1 MSYVMQPLDGLQQK
15 ATSLTNEYINEKRR
29 AREEINKQ
37 RCQFLQCLASLAKQ
51 GANASVITG
60 AVLYELALIKKE
72 YRGVSPRLCKGRLY
86 NTGSWLYSEL
96 EAMLGIKEDNSPDDA
111 ERLIHVYKFYE
122 YVEAL
127 PEKEWVDFGYQKA
140 TLLASINERLKKIKK
155 RESNEIELLVYGT
168 PKTDALIRK
177 IRALMTQYESKTQSS
192 FFGNSSRLSLVKFI
206 LFISQSCEK
215 NYNYPKIDR
224 EDNQQECA
232 YLQMCNVLL
241 GGIVYGLLSIQ
252 KEYKLRTAEN
262 SELYKLLLQTF
273 NAKNL
278 ESIPYQKR
286 VFYLKALSSHL
297 ELIKGEHKDRSRE
310 LSKRQLEIDTFV
322 VTQEKLCETPSR
334 SVNYLSTATGYAAQY
349 GLGFALSQFTNT
361 FALPAIVG
369 TVVGGVAG
377 MTGPLGLVIYG
388 ATGAIMMTQL
398 GRLVKDRVIPSAAA
412 SIFAW
417 ALARIGKTVANKT
430 AAVATY
436 TFVADR
442 PGFRALLNDKAIKAE
457 DRQFI
462 MEWINTL
469 LKLPEN
475 IMSDEEKSH
484 IREFLGI
491 SDALDES
498 FFMVKDEGCNNHA
511 HAALS
516 L

>member
-1 MSYVMQPLDGLQQK
+1 MSYIMQPLDALQQK
-15 ATSLTNEYINEKRR
+15 ASSLPDDYVSEKFR
-29 AREEINKQ
+29 AHEKVNKQ
-37 RCQFLQCLASLAKQ
+37 RTLFLTCLANLAKR
-51 GANASVITG
+51 GASASVLTG
-60 AVLYELALIKKE
+60 AVLFELALIKKE
-72 YRGVSPRLCKGRLY
+72 YRGVSPRLSKGRLY

-96 EAMLGIKEDNSPDDA
+96 ETMLNINEENTPDDA
-111 ERLIHVYKFYE
+111 ERLIHVFKFYE
-122 YVEAL
+122 AIEAM
-127 PEKEWVDFGYQKA
+127 PDNEVA
-140 TLLASINERLKKIKK
+140 TLGYDKASLLSAINERLKKIKK
-155 RESNEIELLVYGT
+155 RETNEIELLVYGT

-177 IRALMTQYESKTQSS
+177 IRALMTQYETTTQSS

-241 GGIVYGLLSIQ
+241 GVIVYGLLKIQ
-252 KEYKLRTAEN
+252 QEYKLRTPEN
-262 SELYKLLLQTF
+262 SELYKLLLQAF
-273 NAKNL
+273 NTKNL
-278 ESIPYQKR
+278 ESIPHQKR
-286 VFYLKALSSHL
+286 VFYLKALSNHL
-297 ELIKGEHKDRSRE
+297 EQIKGSHKDRSRE
-310 LSKRQLEIDTFV
+310 ISKRQLEIDTFMV
-322 VTQEKLCETPSR
+322 AQEKLCATPSR
-334 SVNYLSTATGYAAQY
+334 SVNYFSTATGYVAQY
-349 GLGFALSQFTNT
+349 GIGYALTQFTNT

-369 TVVGGVAG
+369 TVVGGVSG
-377 MTGPLGLVIYG
+377 LTGPLGLVIYG

-417 ALARIGKTVANKT
+417 ALSRIGKTVAHKT

-442 PGFRALLNDKAIKAE
+442 PGFRALLNDKAIKPE
-457 DRQFI
+457 DREFI

-469 LKLPEN
+469 LKLPDN

-491 SDALDES
+491 GEALDES
-498 FFMVKDEGCNNHA
+498 FFMVKEDVCVA
-511 HAALS
+511 RAS
-516 L
+516 V